1 MQVNQI
7 GTVTESIEAVKLSKQ
22 NGWGVMTSH
31 RSGETEDSYIAD
43 LAVRIH
49 IYNDKMDMHMHT
61 CDPHIAQED
70 WYIADLAVPYHTAH
84 SQRHTHPRHT

>member
-1 MQVNQI
+1 MSLLVCPRSPCLWKQVNQI

-43 LAVRIH
+43 LAVSPPDVHDRRI
-49 IYNDKMDMHMHT
+49 
-61 CDPHIAQED
+61 
-70 WYIADLAVPYHTAH
+70 
-84 SQRHTHPRHT
+84 R